1 MPGNPHRPRRGGGAM
16 GGRGQRRGQ
25 RREGGARGP
34 VSFPEERRH
43 PRASGHRQPPT
54 EHWACGFGRQAP
66 QEAGRWPLESRV
78 AWAGLLVGRSQ
89 GSCLVG
95 SASWGR
101 GWMPARGRAS
111 STRGRRGAAVCSW
124 CGLAGIRADRT
135 GIGACGESRGG
146 WECGPRAGVLEPRRR
161 RRPQWGPFSLR
172 RL

>member
-1 MPGNPHRPRRGGGAM
+1 MPGNPPPAEAGRRGHGRAGQGA
-16 GGRGQRRGQ
+16 GRRGQ
-25 RREGGARGP
+25 RREGGARGL

-54 EHWACGFGRQAP
+54 EHWACRFGRQAP
-66 QEAGRWPLESRV
+66 QEAGR
-78 AWAGLLVGRSQ
+78 WAGLLVGRSQ

-101 GWMPARGRAS
+101 GRKPARGRAS

-146 WECGPRAGVLEPRRR
+146 WECGPREVFWSPGGAGDRSGVP
-161 RRPQWGPFSLR
+161 SV
-172 RL
+172 